1 MSVSSSAIRLAT
13 RAFGNARAQRRA
25 ALGKTI
31 RVETGNRKSSIREP
45 SIQPEVYLATFAI
58 NVLALALPLS
68 ILQIYDRVIPNHS
81 TATLGFLLLGLSI
94 ALLLDAL
101 LKFARAAFLSWNAQ
115 SFVRRT
121 ENEAVKRILTAVD
134 SRADSVSATTLINR
148 YAAISAIG
156 DYHCGQSRT
165 AVIDL
170 PFVVIALLVMLVVG
184 GNMVLVP
191 AIMFMIFSSLA
202 IIRARKFR
210 EIILSRAAQDNRKYD
225 FIAEVLSGIQTAKG
239 MAMEP
244 QLQRRFERLQQSVAD
259 TTWTSI
265 LIGQGNQT
273 SAFLYGN
280 VTQLAVVS
288 VGAFQVINDSLSIGA
303 LSCCTMLSGQI
314 LQPLLRAIS
323 VWSESETIGHK
334 RSEVR
339 SLLDLASDTDAPPQ
353 AREVEG
359 NVRVE
364 DVVFGHSA
372 DSNAMFD
379 GVNISLRAGALVG
392 LHGDDGS
399 GRTTLL
405 RLLYGDLLPT
415 SGRVLIDEVATSE
428 PEFQSIRPR
437 MIYVGPTPTIFRGTI
452 LENLTLFRHDRRD
465 LALDMAKL
473 VGLEATIN
481 LLPGGF
487 ETALGE
493 GAGDDLPPSIA
504 QQLCIARALVCRPR
518 ILALDDIN
526 SVMDLVSEKE
536 LARVLQKLRGN
547 LTIFVVTHRP
557 SLLALCDHNLRISGK
572 KVTVEVNSAG
582 A

>member
-13 RAFGNARAQRRA
+13 RALGAARAQGRA
-25 ALGKTI
+25 AFGQT
-31 RVETGNRKSSIREP
+31 VEVEAGNSGGSIREP
-45 SIQPEVYLATFAI
+45 SVQPEIYFSTFAI
-58 NVLALALPLS
+58 NILALALPLS
-68 ILQIYDRVIPNHS
+68 ILQIYDRVIPNRS

-94 ALLLDAL
+94 ALSLDAL
-101 LKFARAAFLSWNAQ
+101 LRFARGAFLSWNAQ

-121 ENEAVKRILTAVD
+121 ENEAVKRILTATD
-134 SRADSVSATTLINR
+134 GQAESVPATTLINR

-156 DYHCGQSRT
+156 DYHCGPSRT

-170 PFVVIALLVMLVVG
+170 PFVAIALLVMAVVG

-191 AIMFMIFSSLA
+191 VVMFVIFSSLA
-202 IIRARKFR
+202 VVRARKFR
-210 EIILSRAAQDNRKYD
+210 EIIRGRAAQDNRKYD
-225 FIAEVLSGIQTAKG
+225 FIVEVLTGIQTAKG

-244 QLQRRFERLQQSVAD
+244 QLQRRFERLQQAVAD
-259 TTWTSI
+259 TTWASI

-288 VGAFQVINDSLSIGA
+288 IGAFQVIDDSLSVGA

-323 VWSESETIGHK
+323 AWSESETIGHK

-339 SLLDLASDTDAPPQ
+339 SLLGLASGTKTPIQ

-364 DVVFGHSA
+364 NMTFGYSL
-372 DSNAMFD
+372 DSNLMFE
-379 GVNISLRAGALVG
+379 GVNISVGTGALVG
-392 LHGDDGS
+392 LRGDDGA

-415 SGRVLIDEVATSE
+415 SGRVLVDEIATNE

-437 MIYVGPTPTIFRGTI
+437 MIYVGSTPTIFRGTI

-465 LALDMAKL
+465 FALSMAKL

-526 SVMDLVSEKE
+526 SVMDIASEKE

-547 LTIFVVTHRP
+547 LTIFLVTHRP
-557 SLLALCDHNLRISGK
+557 SLLALCDHNLRIRGK
-572 KVTVEVNSAG
+572 KVVSEVSPSG